1 MTTLIRACETGDYPR
16 VETILQHAW
25 HPGSGRLFLDLEIK
39 YTTFD
44 IGTFILEVTPL
55 LMAILQ
61 MGGNEHTA
69 WGPRRPCQLRIIK
82 MLIDHGANPLAVV
95 STANPLAV
103 ASTGETGLHFAV
115 KFGCLDIILDNM
127 PSTHVDV
134 RDALGRTPLY
144 LAAKEGSDA
153 AIDSLLQRGADPKTR
168 AYNGNTILH
177 QHLNNPTAKKFINLG
192 VDLNDR
198 NGYHGRTP
206 LHHAI
211 YELKRSVVTIE
222 REMQDFLH
230 GGGNAFP
237 GGDDLDNDLRWILH
251 ILNLQPN
258 LKLRDDMGLTAEE
271 TALAPGGGMDAMRVL
286 FDRHNQIILERKEAF
301 AMGRIQRLGER
312 SNVYSLLEPEI
323 LRMITDHF

>member
-44 IGTFILEVTPL
+44 IGIEVTPL
-55 LMAILQ
+55 LMAILK
-61 MGGNEHTA
+61 MEGDEDTA
-69 WGPRRPCQLRIIK
+69 WGPRRSCQLRIIK
-82 MLIDHGANPLAVV
+82 MLIDHG
-95 STANPLAV
+95 ANPLAV

-115 KFGCLDIILDNM
+115 KFGCLDMILENT
-127 PSTHVDV
+127 PYVNVDV

-144 LAAKEGSDA
+144 LAAKEGSGA

-198 NGYHGRTP
+198 NGYNGSTP

-211 YELKRSVVTIE
+211 YELQRTVVIIE
-222 REMQDFLH
+222 REMQDFLD
-230 GGGNAFP
+230 GLRDAYP
-237 GGDDLDNDLRWILH
+237 GADAIDNDMRWLVCL
-251 ILNLQPN
+251 LNLHPN
-258 LKLRDDMGLTAEE
+258 LRLRDDTGLSAEE
-271 TALAPGGGMDAMRVL
+271 SGLASGGGRNAVRIL
-286 FDRHNQIILERKEAF
+286 FDRHKQVMLRRKEAF
-301 AMGRIQRLGER
+301 SMGQIQRLSER
-312 SNVYSLLEPEI
+312 SNVYSLAEPEI